1 MPLNI
6 FLLSLITLMP
16 LAPVLAASEVILVRH
31 GDKDSVRGDYNLS
44 PAGFQRSMAL
54 ARLIPA
60 CFGAP
65 TAITTYY
72 LDPDTS
78 KNARSYQSAVPLGV
92 ATGVNIRIALTS
104 RDDSYAVGQQLRRR
118 AGSPS
123 ERVVLFWEHRRM
135 PELARGLGW
144 PAMPP
149 IPDDDFDQL
158 IVFRFGA
165 PGAVPEVS
173 RMRQNDLLQQPCY
186 QQAAAISSQVGAGS
200 AARPAPVPGRGG
212 WGVVAVETSGQATQA
227 LCKPSGAQAVPA
239 AGNGLFLPVGPCHLV
254 CRSGG
259 AAGSPRAGAA
269 RAPVAG
275 GQPWGCQPGDVRRA
289 LSLRCGSR
297 VTARHGGGGPD
308 SAECCLAQLSG

>member
-1 MPLNI
+1 MPLNG

-16 LAPVLAASEVILVRH
+16 LAPVLAASEVILMRH

-65 TAITTYY
+65 TAITTFY

-78 KNARSYQSAVPLGV
+78 KTARSYQSAVPLGV
-92 ATGVNIRIALTS
+92 ATGVNIRIALAS
-104 RDDSYAVGQQLRRR
+104 RDDSYAVGQQLRRG

-158 IVFRFGA
+158 IVFRFRA

-186 QQAAAISSQVGAGS
+186 QQAAAISTLNLEPLDRVTGRPPLAASAAERYGS
-200 AARPAPVPGRGG
+200 AWRRRPRSSGVLPGAVFGMIPHSRANCSRSGLCPCAP
-212 WGVVAVETSGQATQA
+212 
-227 LCKPSGAQAVPA
+227 
-239 AGNGLFLPVGPCHLV
+239 
-254 CRSGG
+254 CRSWC
-259 AAGSPRAGAA
+259 ANRP
-269 RAPVAG
+269 
-275 GQPWGCQPGDVRRA
+275 Q
-289 LSLRCGSR
+289 LSR
-297 VTARHGGGGPD
+297 VP
-308 SAECCLAQLSG
+308 LLPLSSFQILRMSL